1 MPAIIMSNK
10 LTDILGTRRRN
21 IQRPRVH
28 TEVLT
33 CLLEDIQ
40 SGVYQEGQK
49 LPSERELMEEF
60 GVGRPA
66 VREALSAL
74 GRMGLIE
81 LSPGMRARVCKL
93 TLRPLLEEMRATL
106 QIYSSSPDGW
116 RQLHDLRL
124 FFETSVARQLAHSV
138 TDEQL
143 GRLQEVMD
151 RQRHFLDQSEI
162 RSFAEAD
169 IAFHRLLVEFLGNPF
184 LGLLAEGFA
193 GWLITPLYAS
203 MQVRQQSERSYTA
216 HQAVFAALTRRDPDS
231 AEQAMR
237 SHLEEM
243 RAIYQVDLMA
253 EAQAGRAIPRNGLKN
268 GPGPVFSA
276 SQGTRGDAAPVAET
290 EKISG

>member
-1 MPAIIMSNK
+1 MRSK

-40 SGVYQEGQK
+40 SGIYQEGQK

-74 GRMGLIE
+74 GRMGLVE

-124 FFETSVARQLAHSV
+124 FFETSVARQLAHSI
-138 TDEQL
+138 TDAQL
-143 GRLQEVMD
+143 GQLEEVLES
-151 RQRHFLDQSEI
+151 QRHFLEHSEI

-203 MQVRQQSERSYTA
+203 MQVRRQSERSCTA
-216 HQAVFAALTRRDPDS
+216 HQAVFEALTRRDPDG

-237 SHLEEM
+237 LHLEEM
-243 RAIYQVDLMA
+243 RAIYQVDPMVETQWDNALFA
-253 EAQAGRAIPRNGLKN
+253 HAPKN
-268 GPGPVFSA
+268 GADLAFPAMKS
-276 SQGTRGDAAPVAET
+276 SRGAAAATAITP

>member
-1 MPAIIMSNK
+1 MKSNY
-10 LTDILGTRRRN
+10 TEIFGNRRRN

-33 CLLEDIQ
+33 CLLEDIRA
-40 SGVYQEGQK
+40 GVYQEGQK

-81 LSPGMRARVCKL
+81 ISPGMRARVCKL
-93 TLRPLLEEMRATL
+93 TLKPLLSEMRATL
-106 QIYSSSPDGW
+106 QIYSSLPDGW

-124 FFETSVARQLAHSV
+124 FFETSVVRQLARQV

-143 GRLQEVMD
+143 RSLREILAN
-151 RQRHFLDQSEI
+151 QRNFLDKSEI

-169 IAFHRLLVEFLGNPF
+169 IAFHRALMEFLGNPF
-184 LGLLAEGFA
+184 LGLLAEGFG

-203 MQVRQQSERSYTA
+203 MQVRRQSERSYTA
-216 HQAVFAALTRRDPDS
+216 HVAVFDALQERN
-231 AEQAMR
+231 AELAERAMH

-243 RAIYQVDLMA
+243 RGIYLVDLMA
-253 EAQAGRAIPRNGLKN
+253 AQATGEGSEDFTPLDQAP
-268 GPGPVFSA
+268 
-276 SQGTRGDAAPVAET
+276 SQTDEREFPPLMFGAPE
-290 EKISG
+290 

>member
-1 MPAIIMSNK
+1 MKNNY
-10 LTDILGTRRRN
+10 TEILGSRRRN

-33 CLLEDIQ
+33 CLLEDIRA
-40 SGVYQEGQK
+40 GVYQEGQK

-81 LSPGMRARVCKL
+81 ISPGMRARVCKL
-93 TLRPLLEEMRATL
+93 TLKPLLGEMRATL

-124 FFETSVARQLAHSV
+124 FFETSVARQLARQV
-138 TDEQL
+138 TDDQL
-143 GRLQEVMD
+143 RSLRDILVN
-151 RQRHFLDQSEI
+151 QRNFLDRSEI

-169 IAFHRLLVEFLGNPF
+169 IAFHRALVEFMGNPF
-184 LGLLAEGFA
+184 LGLLAEGFG

-203 MQVRQQSERSYTA
+203 MQVRRQSERSYTA
-216 HQAVFAALTRRDPDS
+216 HVVVLEALKERNPDL

-237 SHLEEM
+237 LHLEEM
-243 RAIYQVDLMA
+243 RGIYLVDLMA
-253 EAQAGRAIPRNGLKN
+253 ARAAGEGGEDFAPLDPASPSQPDEQEFPPLKFGAPERA
-268 GPGPVFSA
+268 PG
-276 SQGTRGDAAPVAET
+276 
-290 EKISG
+290 

>member
-1 MPAIIMSNK
+1 MKNNY
-10 LTDILGTRRRN
+10 TEILGNRRRN

-33 CLLEDIQ
+33 CLLEDIRA
-40 SGVYQEGQK
+40 GIYQEGQK

-81 LSPGMRARVCKL
+81 ISPGMRARVCKL
-93 TLRPLLEEMRATL
+93 TLKPLLGEMRATL

-124 FFETSVARQLAHSV
+124 FFETSVARQLAHQV

-143 GRLQEVMD
+143 KALKD
-151 RQRHFLDQSEI
+151 ILADQRNFLDRSEI

-169 IAFHRLLVEFLGNPF
+169 IAFHRALVEFLDNPF
-184 LGLLAEGFA
+184 LGLLAEGFG

-203 MQVRQQSERSYTA
+203 MQVRRQSERSYTA
-216 HQAVFAALTRRDPDS
+216 HVAVFEALKKRNSDL

-243 RAIYQVDLMA
+243 RSIYQVDLMA
-253 EAQAGRAIPRNGLKN
+253 AREAREGEEAFAAMDQAVPAQTGEQEFPSMPFGMPERA
-268 GPGPVFSA
+268 PG
-276 SQGTRGDAAPVAET
+276 
-290 EKISG
+290 